1 MTKYYMQ
8 QREWISQMLW
18 QAKQHTKFKN
28 KQNRVMVIEINSGF
42 FFRDTDYKGPGG
54 RLLGAGN
61 ILNTG
66 MEGGSKNCSRL
77 RMICALYSM
86 DAILQLYIFKTL
98 IQQLINQKQHAMPE
112 RTG

>member
-1 MTKYYMQ
+1 
-8 QREWISQMLW
+8 
-18 QAKQHTKFKN
+18 
-28 KQNRVMVIEINSGF
+28 MVIETNSGF

-66 MEGGSKNCSRL
+66 TEGGSKNCSRL

-98 IQQLINQKQHAMPE
+98 IQQLIDHLL
-112 RTG
+112 TGESRWSRDSQGKKTEILQADNPRCVTWANH

>member
-1 MTKYYMQ
+1 
-8 QREWISQMLW
+8 
-18 QAKQHTKFKN
+18 
-28 KQNRVMVIEINSGF
+28 MVIETNSGF

-66 MEGGSKNCSRL
+66 TEGGSKNCSRL